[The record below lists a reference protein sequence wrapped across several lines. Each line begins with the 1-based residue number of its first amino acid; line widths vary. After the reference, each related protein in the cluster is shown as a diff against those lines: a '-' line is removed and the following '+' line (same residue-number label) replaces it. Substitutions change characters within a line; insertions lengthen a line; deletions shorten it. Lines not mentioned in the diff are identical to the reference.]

1 MTIVNVLAHAR
12 MLEWKMFQIMKGTQH
27 SIHSMTIPTIPVMTK
42 LFEYYAAEQL
52 TLSVNRPFHVWG
64 DIHPTQK
71 KNARFHIRDVGVD
84 VADDT
89 FTVLSQ
95 CKYYEKDVTIRYDDK
110 LHIFFNTPIMVG
122 RRDMKLV
129 MIRTNHSVLEDRLQ
143 KMMVE
148 ADITDLQFSN
158 EKFIK
163 DLKLIKHSF
172 ENVKK

>member
-12 MLEWKMFQIMKGTQH
+12 MLEWKMYQLMKGTQH
-27 SIHSMTIPTIPVMTK
+27 SPTTIMSMTTIMPK

-95 CKYYEKDVTIRYDDK
+95 CNYYEKGVTIHYDDK
-110 LHIFFNTPIMVG
+110 LHMFFNTPIMVG

-129 MIRTNHSVLEDRLQ
+129 MIRTNHSVLEDRLK
-143 KMMVE
+143 KMMLE

-172 ENVKK
+172 ENEKK